1 MGSLKKRPQKWGL
14 FYVDSSRPIKEQQEA
29 VCESGTYIL
38 TMNCRERLGIRP
50 KVVTYDLS
58 RRMEGARETK
68 CSQFA
73 RAVARSIYDAQ

>member
-1 MGSLKKRPQKWGL
+1 
-14 FYVDSSRPIKEQQEA
+14 
-29 VCESGTYIL
+29 
-38 TMNCRERLGIRP
+38 MNCRERLGIRP